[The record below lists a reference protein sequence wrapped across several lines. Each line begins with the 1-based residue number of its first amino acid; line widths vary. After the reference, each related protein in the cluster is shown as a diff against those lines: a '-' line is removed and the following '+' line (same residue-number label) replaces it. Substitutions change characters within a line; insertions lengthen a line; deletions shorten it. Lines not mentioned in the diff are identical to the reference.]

1 MSFTSAPLFT
11 RVAQIIA
18 PATLALSLAACTP
31 AATLT
36 TTNAAA
42 PISESTPATTSATAA
57 TTSAATPTTGTT
69 ATATRRVVPGAG
81 GPGTLTLALTAP
93 KQVSGHVDTAV
104 TCVPGRVYRAYG
116 NGAVQGYTVR
126 VTASAAGY
134 TGPGTYPTTLTGS
147 IVAPGGEAFALAGVR
162 TSASISTTGGS
173 APFQATGSRGRTLAG
188 SVGWACW
195 SESVHASPAPAGTSV
210 SSSAGRASLPTRIM
224 TMDVTSAAAS
234 SPAPQ

>member
-1 MSFTSAPLFT
+1 MSFTSAPLFI
-11 RVAQIIA
+11 RAAQIIA

-42 PISESTPATTSATAA
+42 PISESTATTTTSGTAA
-57 TTSAATPTTGTT
+57 TTSGTPAPSATT
-69 ATATRRVVPGAG
+69 ATVTRRVVSGTG
-81 GPGTLTLALTAP
+81 GPGSLTLTLTAP

-116 NGAVQGYTVR
+116 NGAVEGYTVR

-173 APFQATGSRGRTLAG
+173 APFQATGSRGHTLAG
-188 SVGWACW
+188 SVSWAC
-195 SESVHASPAPAGTSV
+195 S
-210 SSSAGRASLPTRIM
+210 
-224 TMDVTSAAAS
+224 
-234 SPAPQ
+234 